1 MKLQNALFFIALIFS
16 IFSINAQIK
25 GKVVDALDNY
35 PLEYA
40 SVAIYKVADK
50 KLVTGVVTNLEGF
63 FTIDAIRP
71 GNYYIEVT
79 FLGYETKVIKM
90 INDLYNFNDTLNIN
104 DLIDVKDFDF

>member
-50 KLVTGVVTNLEGF
+50 NS
-63 FTIDAIRP
+63 
-71 GNYYIEVT
+71 
-79 FLGYETKVIKM
+79 
-90 INDLYNFNDTLNIN
+90 
-104 DLIDVKDFDF
+104 